1 MITSSQYTIK
11 GRTMYREYKVNGQTY
26 HLFDEGPGVPYGLY
40 REDAD
45 NFILLA
51 KVPGDDAPALEQ
63 VEAYVL
69 RGCALHGVHSDPA
82 LFH

>member
-1 MITSSQYTIK
+1 MITYSQNTIK
-11 GRTMYREYKVNGQTY
+11 GRTMYQEYKVDGLSY

-45 NFILLA
+45 DFILLA
-51 KVPGDDAPALEQ
+51 KVPGEDAPALEQ

-69 RGCALHGVHSDPA
+69 RGCALHAVHTDPA
-82 LFH
+82 RLH

>member
-1 MITSSQYTIK
+1 MNTYSQSTVN
-11 GRTMYREYKVNGQTY
+11 GRTMYREYKINGLSY

-40 REDAD
+40 REDGDDFA
-45 NFILLA
+45 LLA

-69 RGCALHGVHSDPA
+69 RGCALLGAHSDPA
-82 LFH
+82 LLH

>member
-1 MITSSQYTIK
+1 MNTYSQSTVK
-11 GRTMYREYKVNGQTY
+11 GRTMYQEYIISGLSY

-40 REDAD
+40 RENGDD
-45 NFILLA
+45 FILLA

-69 RGCALHGVHSDPA
+69 RGCALHGAQSDPA